1 MRYSQINSTVIQK
14 QKQKPFEEIM
24 IRRRVRDILANNTN
38 ELQFSPLQQIE
49 FDGVDQVQIGFA

>member
-1 MRYSQINSTVIQK
+1 MRYSQINTTVVQK

-24 IRRRVRDILANNTN
+24 IRRKVREIIANNTN
-38 ELQFSPLQQIE
+38 ELQFSAFKQIE